1 MPTPLLID
9 ALRDFLIA
17 EGVVRDPRVAGADP
31 PCWRSPRMGVPAPGD
46 GDAPEMGASVVVG
59 IFPAAGIARD
69 PYEASVLRTDGI
81 DIRIR
86 SLRPPDAINLDDEI
100 RGKIMDKRALSMA
113 GLQIV
118 ECRLER
124 PMNLIVSDE
133 QGFDYITGYLFER
146 SA

>member
-1 MPTPLLID
+1 
-9 ALRDFLIA
+9 
-17 EGVVRDPRVAGADP
+17 
-31 PCWRSPRMGVPAPGD
+31 MGVPAPGD
-46 GDAPEMGASVVVG
+46 GEAPEVGASVVVG
-59 IFPAAGIARD
+59 IFPASGIARD

-86 SLRPPDAINLDDEI
+86 SLRAPDAINLDDEI

-124 PMNLIVSDE
+124 PMSLIVSDE
-133 QGFDYITGYLFER
+133 QGYDFISGYLFER